1 MGRYGMLQCAANYSM
16 GYGSKLCK
24 ECGVTDDEDHRIN
37 HCKLWSDINLL
48 TSSVKLNFD
57 DIYSDDR
64 TRSLL
69 VIERVLLMWDL
80 GNGKNI
86 MRRGP

>member
-1 MGRYGMLQCAANYSM
+1 M

-24 ECGVTDDEDHRIN
+24 ECVVTDDEDHRIN
-37 HCKLWSDINLL
+37 HCKLWKDTNLS

-64 TRSLL
+64 AKSLL